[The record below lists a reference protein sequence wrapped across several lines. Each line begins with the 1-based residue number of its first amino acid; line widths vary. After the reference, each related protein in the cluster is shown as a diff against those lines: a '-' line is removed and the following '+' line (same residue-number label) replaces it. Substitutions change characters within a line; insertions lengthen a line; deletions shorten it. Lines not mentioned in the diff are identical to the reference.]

1 MENICHAARRETPQ
15 RHANLKNTNLR
26 VRAARRGR
34 RKGCTLN
41 SLVLTMWRLSGHHL
55 LAASLAHA
63 RMSTIHHATNDSTH
77 PAAPSSMQHVH
88 AASAMHQTCTA
99 ARGSM
104 AHRMYLPHRHA
115 ARDAHASAGCT
126 LAVCAPFARCNGVH
140 AHEGSDHSKAG
151 NCAHAE
157 LHVDAGGDVSA
168 HSECCARCNCKKCDR
183 DCTRRNLHAV
193 GRELGRA
200 HAFESFGEIHEDL

>member
-1 MENICHAARRETPQ
+1 
-15 RHANLKNTNLR
+15 
-26 VRAARRGR
+26 
-34 RKGCTLN
+34 LN

-63 RMSTIHHATNDSTH
+63 RMSTINHATNDSTH

-126 LAVCAPFARCNGVH
+126 LAVCAPFARCDGVH

-168 HSECCARCNCKKCDR
+168 HSECCARCNAKSVTGTARGGTYMPSGENWGEPTHLKASEKSMRTCDVKQ
-183 DCTRRNLHAV
+183 DQTLRRMQRAV
-193 GRELGRA
+193 LTNMLGVRR
-200 HAFESFGEIHEDL
+200 SL